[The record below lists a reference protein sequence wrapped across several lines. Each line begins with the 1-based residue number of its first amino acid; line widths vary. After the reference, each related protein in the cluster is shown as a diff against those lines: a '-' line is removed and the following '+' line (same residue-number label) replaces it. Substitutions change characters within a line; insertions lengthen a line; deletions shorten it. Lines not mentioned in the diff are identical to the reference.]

1 MSEKEKT
8 AVLEMFKALPKDV
21 QMALIAG
28 KALAEAVEQADKVE
42 GTKYAHTVYCRKE
55 GTQQ

>member
-1 MSEKEKT
+1 MPIKT
-8 AVLEMFKALPKDV
+8 KKDVLEAFKALPKDV

>member
-8 AVLEMFKALPKDV
+8 TVLEMFKRLPKDV

-28 KALAEAVEQADKVE
+28 KTLAEAVEQADKVE
-42 GTKYAHTVYCRKE
+42 GTNSRKE
-55 GTQQ
+55 SHM